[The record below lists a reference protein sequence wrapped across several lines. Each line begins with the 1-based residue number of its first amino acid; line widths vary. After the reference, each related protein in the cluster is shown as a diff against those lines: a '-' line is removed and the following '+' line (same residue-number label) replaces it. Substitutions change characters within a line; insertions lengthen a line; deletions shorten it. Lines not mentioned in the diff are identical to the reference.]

1 MRVVVK
7 EVGNFG
13 EIREVEDSLNFY
25 QDIVGGDIETFR
37 LTDDILIVLNENG
50 KWLGLEPNF
59 AIPCHG
65 NQMETIVGNVVFVSL
80 DGCDFAGLKDEHIK
94 FLTEIG
100 VLIDEG
106 TSIEVGKPNPLKVE
120 NGMSLLWN
128 ENGFLI
134 NLKVN
139 DINPNEIEL
148 FKKGKMRIDVASK
161 EGVIFFIIEME
172 GSLGICDLAFNALIS
187 PNKEEDLIKPSDG
200 LGYGIHM
207 ILTEGR
213 NNEVKAMRV
222 LGLNE
227 ETSKVLYK
235 LIKEQFEKNLPRGMF
250 EHNVADIQNRYSTKD
265 LRKFSLAYSKF
276 EGKKDNI

>member
-7 EVGNFG
+7 EVGNYG
-13 EIREVEDSLNFY
+13 EIRDIKDDLKIY
-25 QDIVGGDIETFR
+25 QEIVGGDIETFR

-50 KWLGLEPNF
+50 KWLGLDANF

-65 NQMETIVGNVVFVSL
+65 GMEELIVGNVVFVST
-80 DGCDFAGLKDEHIK
+80 DGCDFAGLTDEHIK
-94 FLTEIG
+94 FLTDIG
-100 VLIDEG
+100 VLVNKG
-106 TSIEVGKPNPLKVE
+106 TSIEVGKPNPFKVG
-120 NGMSLLWN
+120 NGMSLIWD

-134 NLKVN
+134 NLKTDN
-139 DINPNEIEL
+139 LLPQEIED
-148 FKKGKMRIDVASK
+148 FRKGEIRIDVVSK
-161 EGVIFFIIEME
+161 AGVIFFIIEIQ
-172 GSLGICDLAFNALIS
+172 GSLGISDIAFNALVS
-187 PNKEEDLIKPSDG
+187 PNKEEDLIEPTDK
-200 LGYGIHM
+200 LGYGVHM

-222 LGLNE
+222 LGLNA

-235 LIKEQFEKNLPRGMF
+235 LIKEQFEKKLPKGMF

-276 EGKKDNI
+276 EGKK